1 VGYILELYKIRG
13 LLQYQ
18 LVSILTSPIFSIPF
32 VPHIL
37 VFYVVGLDES
47 HRELWKQE
55 SGRFK
60 TTYSHLGLCMSSL

>member
-1 VGYILELYKIRG
+1 MGYILELHKIRG

-18 LVSILTSPIFSIPF
+18 LVLILTSPIFSIPF
-32 VPHIL
+32 VPHIP

-60 TTYSHLGLCMSSL
+60 ITYSHLGLCMSRL